1 MKNKHNTDD
10 TTVPV
15 ESKDGMI
22 ALIKWITN
30 NSDRVGLNLN
40 LQKTTVM
47 STVENVNIFSD
58 EDSSTATNYM
68 LLVVLITND
77 SYTNEETKKRI
88 SLSKSAMAKF
98 DKNQKRL
105 GSFNQHKS

>member
-1 MKNKHNTDD
+1 M
-10 TTVPV
+10 
-15 ESKDGMI
+15 
-22 ALIKWITN
+22 
-30 NSDRVGLNLN
+30 N

-47 STVENVNIFSD
+47 STVENVNIISD
-58 EDSSTATNYM
+58 EDSSTATNNK
-68 LLVVLITND
+68 LLVVLVTND

-98 DKNQKRL
+98 DKYQKRL